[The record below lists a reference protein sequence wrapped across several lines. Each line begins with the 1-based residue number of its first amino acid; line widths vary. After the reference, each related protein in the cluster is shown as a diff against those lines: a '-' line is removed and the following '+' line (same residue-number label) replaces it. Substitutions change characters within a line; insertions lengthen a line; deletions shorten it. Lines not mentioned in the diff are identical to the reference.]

1 MTGHHTP
8 WDSRKPSQTHPNN
21 VDYIIH
27 IYLDNVDCTDL
38 TYNVVSLRDSDTVAG
53 KDSTADS
60 PAIAVVDVN
69 DSNAFV
75 LS

>member
-1 MTGHHTP
+1 MG
-8 WDSRKPSQTHPNN
+8 
-21 VDYIIH
+21 
-27 IYLDNVDCTDL
+27 
-38 TYNVVSLRDSDTVAG
+38 SLRDSDTVAG

-69 DSNAFV
+69 DSNAVV